1 MIIYDADILSIFA
14 KIDRLNLLQRL
25 SGPILITPQIK
36 EEVSIPAQY
45 GYQFPNRILKASS
58 TLPLTAEE
66 MTTYETLREN
76 LGRGESEGISLAKH
90 RNYTFATNDKVAFK
104 FAVKEKVAAI
114 NLQVILRA
122 LFLSNSLTRNEILS
136 LVEDMSIKDGL
147 IIPQN
152 VLDDILTDGE

>member
-1 MIIYDADILSIFA
+1 MIIYDADILSVFA
-14 KIDRLNLLQRL
+14 KIDRLDLLQRL

-36 EEVSIPAQY
+36 EEISIPAQY
-45 GYQFPNRILKASS
+45 GYQFPNRILKVAS
-58 TLPLTAEE
+58 TLPLTSDE
-66 MTTYETLREN
+66 MTTYEALREN
-76 LGRGESEGISLAKH
+76 LGRGGSEGISLAKH
-90 RNYTFATNDKVAFK
+90 RNYIFATNDKVAFK

-136 LVEDMSIKDGL
+136 LVEEMSIKDGL

-152 VLDDILTDGE
+152 VLDDILADAE